1 MREIASVLRAHG
13 LQVDMIKT
21 ERPGY
26 IVYED
31 EYQVTGEPFN
41 ETET

>member
-1 MREIASVLRAHG
+1 MRELASILEGHRVA
-13 LQVDMIKT
+13 VDILKT

-31 EYQVTGEPFN
+31 EYQVTAEPFE
-41 ETET
+41 ETGA